1 MKIEI
6 ETILFFVL
14 GLGILYFMGQMIFAP
29 AKTMCKFLANSL
41 IGAAVAIGLNLVGRS
56 VGFYVPINPVTAIII
71 GTLGLPGIL
80 LIFLLKLILGF

>member
-1 MKIEI
+1 MKVEI

-41 IGAAVAIGLNLVGRS
+41 IGAAVAIVLNLAGQQF
-56 VGFYVPINPVTAIII
+56 GFYFPVNPVTAIII